1 MQPAGNYHEGYERVR
16 QLSALFLRRLHEIAG
31 EVYAEVLSSGVI
43 RPEEMEEEIQRY
55 FAKKKSGLQDV
66 YSYYGEQWDYY
77 YQVVAASDA
86 DFLSM
91 LQQARS
97 AFVRLY
103 VPVELDASYY
113 MEQLVR
119 FPRTDSRW
127 QALRQHFIKKW
138 RNLLEGRERT
148 YQKRHIERLCEDYY
162 RMVSANVGM
171 LQNVGGK
178 GEGPSPRLAWLQLTQ
193 SPELRVKLR
202 QLSQVIRKS
211 QLIKELNHVLGRKKA
226 DEQRLYQAMSG
237 KTPVTLLRSATHS
250 DGREQSERPAADGI
264 LFLVGCR
271 FGTDFLPPLCR
282 KETGGLR
289 CRISADRICRSFF
302 VQRTRL
308 TETGQTWPFCGL
320 CGYVRFDGRGT

>member
-86 DFLSM
+86 DFLPM

-119 FPRTDSRW
+119 YPRTDSRW
-127 QALRQHFIKKW
+127 QTLRQHFIKKW

-162 RMVSANVGM
+162 RMVSANAGM

-250 DGREQSERPAADGI
+250 DIVGITEGNNLNALLPMEYCFLSDAALEPIFYRRYVEKKLAVFDAVSRRSEERR
-264 LFLVGCR
+264 VG
-271 FGTDFLPPLCR
+271 
-282 KETGGLR
+282 KESRARG
-289 CRISADRICRSFF
+289 SAER
-302 VQRTRL
+302 
-308 TETGQTWPFCGL
+308 
-320 CGYVRFDGRGT
+320 